1 MQYVC
6 GYVRGGFPTKAW
18 NSNSGKDVE
27 LKITAERTE
36 TWFDSDCCSFELNNV
51 YLKCANCNFGK
62 KLQCL
67 NLTILDV
74 ETVVSRRW
82 NRSNGPP
89 MRINSLPD
97 CFQPELFN
105 GIENPRHRGCTRHK
119 RFDNL
124 QAHTCYFKPIG
135 NIIILTKS

>member
-1 MQYVC
+1 M
-6 GYVRGGFPTKAW
+6 PA
-18 NSNSGKDVE
+18 
-27 LKITAERTE
+27 
-36 TWFDSDCCSFELNNV
+36 FDPDCTRELNNV

-67 NLTILDV
+67 KLTVLDV

-105 GIENPRHRGCTRHK
+105 GIENPRLRGCTRHK

-124 QAHTCYFKPIG
+124 LFHT
-135 NIIILTKS
+135 S

>member
-1 MQYVC
+1 RSHSA
-6 GYVRGGFPTKAW
+6 G
-18 NSNSGKDVE
+18 VE
-27 LKITAERTE
+27 KLKITDAAAKEAHH
-36 TWFDSDCCSFELNNV
+36 CSIRAPALNNV

-67 NLTILDV
+67 KLTVLDV

-97 CFQPELFN
+97 CFQPGLFN
-105 GIENPRHRGCTRHK
+105 GIENPRLRGCTRHK

-124 QAHTCYFKPIG
+124 LFHT
-135 NIIILTKS
+135 LH